1 MWNKV
6 FVTMIQC
13 WWGGVICL
21 KSGKFMVEYQ
31 HIISLFFFIAGRHLP
46 FRVGVNFDA
55 NERDNTATTKSLATL
70 NEQQGSPG
78 GIVGFKLTYWQV
90 AC

>member
-1 MWNKV
+1 M
-6 FVTMIQC
+6 
-13 WWGGVICL
+13 
-21 KSGKFMVEYQ
+21 
-31 HIISLFFFIAGRHLP
+31 AGRHLP
-46 FRVGVNFDA
+46 FRVGVDFDA
-55 NERDNTATTKSLATL
+55 NERENSAVAANMATL

>member
-1 MWNKV
+1 
-6 FVTMIQC
+6 MIQC

-21 KSGKFMVEYQ
+21 KSGKFTMNSTTYNFT
-31 HIISLFFFIAGRHLP
+31 IFFIAGRHLP

-55 NERDNTATTKSLATL
+55 NERDGTATTKSLATL